1 MEAEFWYI
9 AIPDTAREMGT
20 VVTLWASFHGL
31 FAIFIRDGN
40 IFYTPRPDKL
50 EFEGFSPHPNIPKG
64 DVILSAAKDLRIYGN
79 ICSKISA

>member
-40 IFYTPRPDKL
+40 IFMRPGPINWNLKV
-50 EFEGFSPHPNIPKG
+50 FHPTQTFPKG
-64 DVILSAAKDLRIYGN
+64 MS
-79 ICSKISA
+79 S